1 MNQEYYMSNRRR
13 RLFIRECK
21 QKAKREI
28 DRDAHLFR
36 SSRISAATLSPA
48 VINVINRQGAR
59 AINGPSDISVRMAP
73 LIHLATG
80 ERRAKAEIL
89 VSDTISASERPAEAG
104 VRALSVITKTAA
116 SVPDRVA
123 AQYGGSRVTYG
134 RLQMI
139 IDEYR
144 ILTAE
149 LGLDDNAAVYA
160 AVMHTLPDLGVIDDP
175 YEMAGVVT
183 ALLSR
188 IVDTDLTPSVS

>member
-1 MNQEYYMSNRRR
+1 M
-13 RLFIRECK
+13 
-21 QKAKREI
+21 
-28 DRDAHLFR
+28 
-36 SSRISAATLSPA
+36 
-48 VINVINRQGAR
+48 INVINRQGAFPTK
-59 AINGPSDISVRMAP
+59 GPSDISVRVAP

-104 VRALSVITKTAA
+104 VPALSVITRTAA

-123 AQYGGSRVTYG
+123 AQYGTSRVTYG
-134 RLQMI
+134 RLQMAI
-139 IDEYR
+139 EHYR
-144 ILTAE
+144 VLTAE

-160 AVMHTLPDLGVIDDP
+160 AVMHTLPDLGVIGDP

-188 IVDTDLTPSVS
+188 IVDTDLTPSVN